1 VKQGSTITSGS
12 EEDFFAET
20 LQPKMNGHDI
30 QIQVYTAYR
39 CTGDFFYEQYRKSGR
54 GAPTAAPRNKSPC
67 EHCTI

>member
-30 QIQVYTAYR
+30 QIHSIQV
-39 CTGDFFYEQYRKSGR
+39 CTGSGR
-54 GAPTAAPRNKSPC
+54 YSSVL
-67 EHCTI
+67 